1 MWDGLGQYKEVYSAK
16 FSFVFHLK
24 MSVKDDQRAN
34 TTNSMGLLTC
44 EVLGAM
50 VIWERKKRVFSMP
63 FVDKGDKLLTWC
75 SKLAL

>member
-1 MWDGLGQYKEVYSAK
+1 MWDGLSRYKEVYPAR
-16 FSFVFHLK
+16 FSFVFYLK

-34 TTNSMGLLTC
+34 TTNSVGLLTC

-50 VIWERKKRVFSMP
+50 VIYDRKKRVFSMP

-75 SKLAL
+75 SKPAL